1 MSNTVVRAGRNFFF
15 ALFLVDFQPF
25 SSLLSLFSLFSLFFS
40 SSLSRAKKKRGS
52 ELRLGVGG
60 C

>member
-25 SSLLSLFSLFSLFFS
+25 SSLLSLFSLFSLF
-40 SSLSRAKKKRGS
+40 SLLFPARKKKGEVS
-52 ELRLGVGG
+52 
-60 C
+60 

>member
-40 SSLSRAKKKRGS
+40 FLLKKGK
-52 ELRLGVGG
+52 
-60 C
+60 

>member
-40 SSLSRAKKKRGS
+40 FPREKKKGK
-52 ELRLGVGG
+52 
-60 C
+60 

>member
-25 SSLLSLFSLFSLFFS
+25 SSLLSLFSLFSL
-40 SSLSRAKKKRGS
+40 SRAKKKRGS

>member
-25 SSLLSLFSLFSLFFS
+25 SSLLSLFSLFSLFFFS
-40 SSLSRAKKKRGS
+40 FPREKKKGK
-52 ELRLGVGG
+52 
-60 C
+60 

>member
-25 SSLLSLFSLFSLFFS
+25 SSLLSLFSLFSL